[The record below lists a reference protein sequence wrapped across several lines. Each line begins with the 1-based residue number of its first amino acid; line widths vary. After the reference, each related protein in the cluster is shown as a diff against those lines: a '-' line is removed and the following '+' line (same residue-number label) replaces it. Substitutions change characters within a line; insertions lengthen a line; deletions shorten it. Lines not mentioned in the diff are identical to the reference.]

1 MRPAAALLLALVPL
15 AAGAASAQARRG
27 TVSVDTTRRLA
38 AFEPGR
44 AWGAALDGHDADEI
58 AGIYTSA
65 NIAAMNGAG
74 FGPVSY
80 RLRTELAIEAW
91 HWNPEGSWSDP
102 AHHQGYW
109 TSSDRAS
116 RPIERS
122 YGYRLPRRGRTVD
135 DADNDGYSRI
145 DDGDTASFWKSN
157 PYLDPRFT
165 GESESE
171 HPQWVVV
178 DLGAPRAV
186 SAVRLVWGEPHARRY
201 ELDWWQGNQDV
212 PIDRNPPGHW
222 QRFPSGTRS
231 SGRGGDV
238 LLALAPRAVRTRF
251 VRLTMLESSHT
262 APSGA
267 SDPRDSLGFALREM
281 FAGTLDRRGRLR
293 DAMRHGV
300 HASEQSEILVSSTDP
315 WHRESDRDTS
325 SAQPGFDLVF
335 GSGLTHGLPVLV
347 PVAVLFDTPANAAAE
362 LRYLRSRGW
371 PVPRL
376 ELGEEPDGQRVS
388 PEDFAALYLQFARA
402 LRAEDSTVTLGGPSW
417 QNLLDDEL
425 ALWPARE
432 DSARG
437 SWISRFLAALSS
449 AHAPSHAFGFLSFE
463 WYPFDDPCAPTGP
476 SLARASDLLSRALER
491 LRQSG
496 LPDSIPRIL
505 TEYGY
510 SAHSGPAEVD
520 IASGLLNADVLAGFM
535 AHGGGE
541 AYVYGWEPGWLG
553 TWKGCGED
561 GNNLLFLADELGGVR
576 FRMPAYHA
584 GRLLTRA
591 WADSTGGAHQM
602 FAARLAPAR
611 GAGGAGLVSTWA
623 LRRPDGRWALLL
635 INRDPDHA
643 WDVDARLGAGP
654 EGRPLAGPLDV
665 WRYSRAQYQWSGRGE
680 HGRPVRDDPPAHRT
694 FAAVPG
700 RFDLPPYSITV
711 IVGR

>member
-1 MRPAAALLLALVPL
+1 VKPAAAFLLALLPL
-15 AAGAASAQARRG
+15 SAGAATAQARRG
-27 TVSVDTTRRLA
+27 TVSVDTSRRLA
-38 AFEPGR
+38 TFEPGR

-58 AGIYTSA
+58 AGIYTPA
-65 NIAAMNGAG
+65 NIAAMNSAG
-74 FGPVSY
+74 FGPVTY

-91 HWNPEGSWSDP
+91 HWNPEGTWSDP
-102 AHHQGYW
+102 AHRQGYW

-122 YGYRLPRRGRTVD
+122 YGYRLPRRGRTID

-165 GESESE
+165 GASEAE

-186 SAVRLVWGEPHARRY
+186 SAARLAWGEPHARRY
-201 ELDWWQGNQDV
+201 ALDWWQGNQNE

-238 LLALAPRAVRTRF
+238 LLALAPQPIRTRF
-251 VRLTMLESSHT
+251 VRLTLLESSHT

-267 SDPRDSLGFALREM
+267 GDPRDSVGFALREM
-281 FAGTLDRRGRLR
+281 FVGTLDRRGRLR
-293 DAMRHGV
+293 DVMRHGA
-300 HASEQSEILVSSTDP
+300 HAGEQSEILVSSTDP
-315 WHRESDRDTS
+315 WHRESDRDTT

-362 LRYLRSRGW
+362 LRWLRSRGY

-417 QNLLDDEL
+417 QTLLDDQL

-432 DSARG
+432 EVAHA
-437 SWISRFLAALSS
+437 SWISRFLSALRAAG
-449 AHAPSHAFGFLSFE
+449 APPRAFGFLSFE
-463 WYPFDDPCAPTGP
+463 WYPFDDPCATTGP
-476 SLARASDLLSRALER
+476 SLARADDLLSHALDR
-491 LRQSG
+491 LRGSG
-496 LPDSIPRIL
+496 LPDSIPLIL

-520 IASGLLNADVLAGFM
+520 IASALLNADVLAEFT
-535 AHGGGE
+535 AHGGSE

-553 TWKGCGED
+553 TWKGCRED
-561 GNNLLFLADELGGVR
+561 GNNMLFLADDEGGVR

-591 WADSTGGAHQM
+591 WADSTGGAHEM
-602 FAARLAPAR
+602 FAARLAPER
-611 GAGGAGLVSTWA
+611 GTGGGGLVSTWA

-643 WDVDARLGAGP
+643 WVVDARLGTGP
-654 EGRPLAGPLDV
+654 QNRPLSGPLDV

-680 HGRPVRDDPPAHRT
+680 HGRPTRDDPPTHRT
-694 FAAVPG
+694 LAAAPG
-700 RFDLPPYSITV
+700 RFELPPYSITV
-711 IVGR
+711 LLGR

>member
-1 MRPAAALLLALVPL
+1 MRPAAALLLALLPL
-15 AAGAASAQARRG
+15 AAGAAQVPARHG
-27 TVSVDTTRRLA
+27 TVSVDTSRRLA
-38 AFEPGR
+38 AFEPDR

-58 AGIYTSA
+58 AGIYTPA
-65 NIAAMNGAG
+65 NIAALNGAG
-74 FGPVSY
+74 FGPVTY

-102 AHHQGYW
+102 AHRQGYW

-122 YGYRLPRRGRTVD
+122 YGYRLPRRGRTID

-165 GESESE
+165 GASEAE

-178 DLGAPRAV
+178 DLRAPRAV
-186 SAVRLVWGEPHARRY
+186 SAVRLAWGEPYARRY
-201 ELDWWQGNQDV
+201 ALDWWQGNQNE

-222 QRFPSGTRS
+222 QRFFSGTRS
-231 SGRGGDV
+231 QGRGGDV

-251 VRLTMLESSHT
+251 IRLILLESSHT
-262 APSGA
+262 AVSGA
-267 SDPRDSLGFALREM
+267 TDPRDSLGFALREM

-293 DAMRHGV
+293 DVMQHGRRPGD
-300 HASEQSEILVSSTDP
+300 QSEVLVSSTDP
-315 WHRESDRDTS
+315 WHRESDRDTA

-362 LRYLRSRGW
+362 LRYLRSRGY

-376 ELGEEPDGQRVS
+376 ELGEEPDGQRMS

-402 LRAEDSTVTLGGPSW
+402 LRAEDSSVTLGGPSW
-417 QNLLDDEL
+417 QNLLDATI
-425 ALWPARE
+425 ALWPAR
-432 DSARG
+432 DDAPRG
-437 SWISRFLAALSS
+437 SWIGRFLTALRD
-449 AHAPSHAFGFLSFE
+449 AGAPARAFGFLSFE
-463 WYPFDDPCAPTGP
+463 WYPFDDPCAPTAP
-476 SLARASDLLSRALER
+476 QLARAGGLLAQGLDR
-491 LRQSG
+491 LREAG
-496 LPDSIPRIL
+496 LSDSIPRIL

-535 AHGGGE
+535 AHGGRE

-553 TWKGCGED
+553 RWKGCTED
-561 GNNLLFLADELGGVR
+561 GNNLLFLADEDGGAR

-584 GRLLTRA
+584 ARLMTRA
-591 WADSTGGAHQM
+591 WADSAGGVHEM
-602 FAARLAPAR
+602 FAAHLAPAR
-611 GAGGAGLVSTWA
+611 GAGGADLVSTWA

-635 INRDPDHA
+635 INRDATHA
-643 WDVDARLGAGP
+643 WTVDARIGGAVGGRAL
-654 EGRPLAGPLDV
+654 EGALDL
-665 WRYSRAQYQWSGRGE
+665 WQYSRAQYEWRGE
-680 HGRPVRDDPPAHRT
+680 GQRGHPVRDEPPAHRRLASARE
-694 FAAVPG
+694 FS
-700 RFDLPPYSITV
+700 LPPYSITV
-711 IVGR
+711 VLGR